1 MVSRRFKWLA
11 FFVLMAL
18 VGCARSSEKVPSAY
32 ISPLIYQDYNCKQ
45 IAAEMHRVTRRVY
58 DTGAA
63 VDDAAGADAM
73 KMGVGLLLLWPTLF
87 FIDGDGPE
95 AAEYARLKGE
105 FEALEMVS
113 IQKECG
119 LRFTNPDADR
129 RADKKKKEEERKE
142 TQKLRGAGQ

>member
-87 FIDGDGPE
+87 FVDGDGPE

-129 RADKKKKEEERKE
+129 REDKKKTEEERKE
-142 TQKLRGAGQ
+142 TQKLRGHGQ

>member
-1 MVSRRFKWLA
+1 
-11 FFVLMAL
+11 MAL

-58 DTGAA
+58 DKGAA

-87 FIDGDGPE
+87 FIDGDGPS

-105 FEALEMVS
+105 AEALEMAS

-142 TQKLRGAGQ
+142 TQKLRGHGQ

>member
-142 TQKLRGAGQ
+142 TQKLRGHGQ

>member
-1 MVSRRFKWLA
+1 
-11 FFVLMAL
+11 
-18 VGCARSSEKVPSAY
+18 
-32 ISPLIYQDYNCKQ
+32 
-45 IAAEMHRVTRRVY
+45 MHRVTRRVY

-87 FIDGDGPE
+87 FIDGDGPS

-105 FEALEMVS
+105 AEALEMAS

-142 TQKLRGAGQ
+142 TQKLRGHGQ

>member
-87 FIDGDGPE
+87 FVDGDGPE

-142 TQKLRGAGQ
+142 TQKLRGHGQ

>member
-32 ISPLIYQDYNCKQ
+32 ISPLIYQDYNFKQ

-87 FIDGDGPE
+87 FIDGDGPS

-105 FEALEMVS
+105 AEALEMAS

-142 TQKLRGAGQ
+142 TQKLRGHGQ

>member
-87 FIDGDGPE
+87 FVDGDGPE

-105 FEALEMVS
+105 AEALEMAS

-142 TQKLRGAGQ
+142 TQKLRGHGQ

>member
-1 MVSRRFKWLA
+1 MVSRRFKWMA

-87 FIDGDGPE
+87 FVDGDGPE

-142 TQKLRGAGQ
+142 TQKLRGHGQ

>member
-1 MVSRRFKWLA
+1 
-11 FFVLMAL
+11 
-18 VGCARSSEKVPSAY
+18 
-32 ISPLIYQDYNCKQ
+32 
-45 IAAEMHRVTRRVY
+45 MHRVTRRVY

-63 VDDAAGADAM
+63 VDDVAGGDAM
-73 KMGVGLLLLWPTLF
+73 MMGVGLLLFWPAMF
-87 FIDGDGPE
+87 FLDGDGPE

-105 FEALEMVS
+105 AEALEMAS

>member
-18 VGCARSSEKVPSAY
+18 MGCARSSDRVPAAY
-32 ISPLIYQDYNCKQ
+32 ISPVIYQDYSCKQ

-87 FIDGDGPE
+87 FVDGDGPE

-129 RADKKKKEEERKE
+129 REDKKKKEEERKE